1 MNVASRE
8 NSKCK
13 GPGVEKGL
21 VPSRDHQRVLGPKC
35 HVHGKVVGCEI
46 AETGRGLVLQ
56 SLVSYDEKFG
66 FYPQCSGEP
75 LKSFKQRSDM
85 IRCAFWKRSLLQPR
99 MKPFLS
105 DSKGVEG

>member
-21 VPSRDHQRVLGPKC
+21 VSSRDHQRVLGPKC
-35 HVHGKVVGCEI
+35 HEHGKVAGCEI
-46 AETGRGLVLQ
+46 AEMGRSPILQ
-56 SLVSYDEKFG
+56 SLVSCDEKFG

-75 LKSFKQRSDM
+75 SKDFKQ
-85 IRCAFWKRSLLQPR
+85 
-99 MKPFLS
+99 
-105 DSKGVEG
+105 